1 MNRGTEDLK
10 NLLRVFENMTVEEY
24 EALYEEAV
32 QYSNNMDV
40 VCPKIITDDSCLKSS
55 TKVNHSKT
63 RFFIDVNPEMKYTR
77 QVENEKFEI
86 GLMCTGDDEWK
97 EERALAA

>member
-32 QYSNNMDV
+32 QYSRNMDV
-40 VCPKIITDDSCLKSS
+40 VCPQIIIDDSYLKSS

-63 RFFIDVNPEMKYTR
+63 RFIDVNLEMKYTR
-77 QVENEKFEI
+77 QVENEKFET

-97 EERALAA
+97 KERVLAA

>member
-10 NLLRVFENMTVEEY
+10 NLLRIFEKMTVEEY

-32 QYSNNMDV
+32 QYGSNMDIV
-40 VCPKIITDDSCLKSS
+40 RPQIIIDDSYLKNS
-55 TKVNHSKT
+55 TKVNHSKS
-63 RFFIDVNPEMKYTR
+63 RFIDVNQEMKYTR
-77 QVENEKFEI
+77 QVENEKFET

>member
-32 QYSNNMDV
+32 QYSRNMDV
-40 VCPKIITDDSCLKSS
+40 SCPQIIIDDSYLKNS
-55 TKVNHSKT
+55 TKVDHSKT
-63 RFFIDVNPEMKYTR
+63 RFIDVNPGMKYTNKIK
-77 QVENEKFEI
+77 NEKFET
-86 GLMCTGDDEWK
+86 GLMCTGDNEWK